1 MKQNI
6 PSGIYT
12 KISVNYIPLI
22 DGCGIGCDNCG
33 RPIANIVTVKHEYGK
48 TYTIGQDCAKTIF
61 SKQESESIAREIKGV
76 KRTKERAEEMARQ
89 KIKIDALNELL
100 RVTREAGLT
109 NENINTQQGRD
120 IWNHH
125 LEIESAKV
133 GFKISCKR

>member
-1 MKQNI
+1 MCSSDLF
-6 PSGIYT
+6 PSHDR
-12 KISVNYIPLI
+12 L
-22 DGCGIGCDNCG
+22 
-33 RPIANIVTVKHEYGK
+33 
-48 TYTIGQDCAKTIF
+48 
-61 SKQESESIAREIKGV
+61 AREIKGV